1 MARILIVEDHTG
13 LAVALTAFLQCSG
26 HEAHAITGRDAAL
39 TAAQRLSPDVVI
51 SDIRLPSVD
60 GHAMASTLRRRY
72 GEKLRIVALT
82 ADDDSGALA
91 QMELAG
97 FDTILIKPASIHD
110 LLEAIR

>member
-1 MARILIVEDHTG
+1 
-13 LAVALTAFLQCSG
+13 
-26 HEAHAITGRDAAL
+26 
-39 TAAQRLSPDVVI
+39 
-51 SDIRLPSVD
+51 
-60 GHAMASTLRRRY
+60 MASTLRRRY